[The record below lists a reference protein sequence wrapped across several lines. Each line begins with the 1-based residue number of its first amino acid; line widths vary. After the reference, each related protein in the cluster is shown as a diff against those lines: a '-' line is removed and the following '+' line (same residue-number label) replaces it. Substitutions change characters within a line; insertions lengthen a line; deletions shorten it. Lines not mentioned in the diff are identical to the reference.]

1 MTDRDLTQLYLQRS
15 EEAIA
20 ATEQL
25 YGSFCRAIAF
35 RILGNR
41 EDAAEVVNDSY
52 FKLWNLIPPQKPDPL
67 KGFLGRIT
75 RQLSINRLEAN
86 SAQKRGCGQY
96 DAALEELGD
105 IAQGKDADPAEA
117 LALRDALNRFL
128 QTLPREERQIF
139 LLRYWHFSPIDEIA
153 GAMCASRSK
162 IKMRLLRTRQKLKAY
177 LQKEELL

>member
-20 ATEQL
+20 ATGQL
-25 YGSFCRAIAF
+25 YGSFCHAIAY

-52 FKLWNLIPPQKPDPL
+52 LKLWNLIPPQEPDPL

-75 RQLSINRLEAN
+75 RQLSINRLERNTAG
-86 SAQKRGCGQY
+86 KRGSGQY

-105 IAQGKDADPAEA
+105 IACGEALDPTES

-128 QTLPREERQIF
+128 RQLPTEERQIF
-139 LLRYWHFSPIDEIA
+139 LLRYWHFSPIHEIA
-153 GAMCASRSK
+153 GTTGASQSK
-162 IKMRLLRTRQKLKAY
+162 IKMRLLRTRQKLKAF
-177 LQKEELL
+177 LEKEELL